1 MLRQSFL
8 ENGLVLKLKKTLII
22 PAVLYSAFS
31 WSEGSGGC
39 TQYDNVLSMVGY
51 DYGEHIFVSFKSE
64 SPKSCNCSSV
74 RFSKERTDTDKILAI
89 VMAAKLANAKVRV
102 DFELAGDCNS
112 GKRAYIQ

>member
-1 MLRQSFL
+1 MPRKNFL
-8 ENGLVLKLKKTLII
+8 GNGTMFKLKKALII

-31 WSEGSGGC
+31 WSEGC
-39 TQYDNVLSMVGY
+39 AQYDNVLSMVGY
-51 DYGEHIFVSFKSE
+51 DYGENIFVSFKEE

-74 RFSKERTDTDKILAI
+74 RFSNTRTDTDKILAI

>member
-1 MLRQSFL
+1 MF
-8 ENGLVLKLKKTLII
+8 KLKKTLII
-22 PAVLYSAFS
+22 PVVLYSAFS
-31 WSEGSGGC
+31 WSEGSGSC

-51 DYGEHIFVSFKSE
+51 DYGENIYVSFKEE

-74 RFSKERTDTDKILAI
+74 RFSNTRTDTDKILAI